1 MAERGLV
8 GLFEGCPDARFV
20 AFLTCSALLLYAQTF
35 LGGYGYVWDDRA
47 AIVSNKDVTG
57 ESSLGNLFMHDF
69 WGQDIKSADSHKS
82 YRPITTLSFRL
93 NHNLHGLHASGFH
106 LTNVLIY
113 ACDVVLVYAISQ
125 QWLSSRLAARV
136 AAVLFCF
143 HPVHVEAVASLVG
156 RADSLCCLFYLLVVG
171 AYTRSLRS
179 KSEGRSAAGKW
190 LVMFG
195 AAAASIVACFTKE
208 VGVTIYGLLI
218 ALEIANVLW
227 KWEKQREIDAHAKKP
242 AVRTNPTTGESS
254 SLTTISAAIEVE
266 QQSLKAGLMRCL
278 SATRIA
284 LTERASGLR
293 IAAIVFFLA
302 FLSVAR
308 VRFNGQQTLYSWTIL
323 ENHVNLLP
331 FFRERV
337 LSYAQTHF
345 WYMAKLF
352 FPRYLCFDYGYACI
366 PTVHTLLDPRN
377 LLPLAAYLA
386 LGTALC
392 DAVRRQRSSALL
404 ALALLLLPLLPALN
418 FLFPIGT
425 TLAER
430 LLFLPSVGFCM
441 LAGEL
446 LVEDS
451 KGVWALASRLV
462 DGFVAA
468 VAVVK
473 VKSSATNTPQPYLML
488 YFFCAILCSLG
499 ALRTVVRNS
508 DWASEMQVYRS
519 ALFVC
524 PLSAKALT
532 NYAVLCAQHEPTL
545 RHSFHNCLAAAHSAL
560 DVYDGQFAAHVNVGV
575 VHQRLTNHALHAV
588 WYWKQGAN
596 VPSVQ
601 SIGRAKALGYYGT
614 VMLDWLN
621 QLNNATAGS
630 QGFYQDIRTSIPA
643 WNLWGE
649 GDHLALVASAEQ
661 LIAQDAMSSLDQA
674 FRLGF
679 EPPSALLARGK
690 AALKYQQDYD
700 LARRCFELGRAKVL
714 HERSQSPDAPLA
726 DTAPLL
732 DLCLGLGEALL
743 RLGQHIGARDA
754 FACALRED
762 SSNPTALTGLE
773 STEST

>member
-1 MAERGLV
+1 MSSLLR
-8 GLFEGCPDARFV
+8 GLFERCPDGHFV
-20 AFLTCSALLLYAQTF
+20 VFLSCSALLLYAQTF

-57 ESSLGNLFMHDF
+57 ESSLGNLFLHDF

-93 NHNLHGLHASGFH
+93 NHNLHGLHAAGFH

-113 ACDVVLVYAISQ
+113 ACDVVLAYAISQ

-179 KSEGRSAAGKW
+179 KSEGRAAAGKW
-190 LVMFG
+190 LLMLG
-195 AAAASIVACFTKE
+195 AAAGSIVACFTKE

-218 ALEIANVLW
+218 ALEIAHVLW
-227 KWEKQREIDAHAKKP
+227 KWEKQRESDTPPTRP
-242 AVRTNPTTGESS
+242 AATHPTTAESS
-254 SLTTISAAIEVE
+254 SLSTSTAIIEVE
-266 QQSLKAGLMRCL
+266 QQSFKTGLTGCL

-308 VRFNGQQTLYSWTIL
+308 VRFNGQQTLYSWTVL
-323 ENHVNLLP
+323 ENHVHLLP
-331 FFRERV
+331 SFRERV

-345 WYMAKLF
+345 WYLAKLF

-386 LGTALC
+386 LGTALW
-392 DAVRRQRSSALL
+392 DAVRRQRSSVLL

-418 FLFPIGT
+418 VLFPIGT

-451 KGVWALASRLV
+451 KGVWALAWRLL
-462 DGFVAA
+462 DKSMAA
-468 VAVVK
+468 VVVVNK
-473 VKSSATNTPQPYLML
+473 VKSSATNTPPQPYLLL

-601 SIGRAKALGYYGT
+601 STGRAKALGYYGT
-614 VMLDWLN
+614 VMLDWLH
-621 QLNNATAGS
+621 QLKNATAGS
-630 QGFYQDIRTSIPA
+630 QGFHQDIRTSVPA
-643 WNLWGE
+643 WNSWGE
-649 GDHLALVASAEQ
+649 GNHLALVASAEQ
-661 LIAQDAMSSLDQA
+661 FIAQDAIASLDQA
-674 FRLGF
+674 FRMGF

-690 AALKYQQDYD
+690 AALKYQPDYD

-743 RLGQHIGARDA
+743 RLGQHAGARDA

-762 SSNPTALTGLE
+762 SINPIALIGME
-773 STEST
+773 STST